1 MQMNAVRGQFFDF
14 AMGHFGNY
22 RLTEVEQMILVDIYR
37 KQQEAKQF
45 TMRIDYSDSEFI
57 KLCNEV
63 FPKAK
68 ITKDNLGLFVYLLR
82 QVFITDGVQ
91 VSLVGR
97 QVRFDFEEHF

>member
-1 MQMNAVRGQFFDF
+1 MNAVRGQFFDF

-68 ITKDNLGLFVYLLR
+68 IAKDNLSLFVDLLR

-91 VSLVGR
+91 VSLVSH
-97 QVRFDFEEHF
+97 QVQFDFEEHF